1 MHTRSIHQ
9 MLDDM
14 ARGEYSAVELTKHYL
29 ARLDRLEPSLHA
41 FITTTPELAL
51 AQAEA
56 ADRARRQGETKPL
69 LGIPIAHK
77 DIFCTEGVLT
87 TAGSRMLGNF
97 VSPYDATVVT
107 RLRDAGAVML
117 GKTNMDEFG
126 MGSSTEHSAYGNTHN
141 PWDPNVVPGGSSGGS
156 AAAVAARVVPA
167 ATGTDT
173 GGSIRQPAALC
184 GVTGIKPTYGRVS
197 RWGMIAYASSLDQA
211 GPITVDAADAAL
223 MLRAMSGFDEK
234 DSTSSDSTVPDY
246 CESLGRQVKGLRI
259 GMCREYFAEG
269 LDSDSA
275 QLIQAA
281 LGELEKLGAIVSE
294 ISLPNTRSSIPSYY
308 VIAPAE
314 CSTNLARFDGVRFG
328 HRCENPVDIEDL
340 YMRSRSEGFGEEVKQ
355 RILVGTFAL
364 CAGYYDAY
372 YRKAQQIRR
381 LIKNDFVD
389 AFQKVDVIIGPVS
402 PAPAF
407 AFGDKSGDPVAMY
420 LQDIYTIA
428 CNLAGLPAMSI
439 PVGFSAGLPVGMQLI
454 GSYLNEEVLLRLAHQ
469 YQQQTDW
476 HLQLPPLATG
486 DQP

>member
-1 MHTRSIHQ
+1 MHTRSITQ
-9 MLDDM
+9 MQDDM
-14 ARGEYSAVELTKHYL
+14 ARGEYSALELTKHFL
-29 ARLDRLEPSLHA
+29 ARLDRIEPSLNA
-41 FITTTPELAL
+41 FITTTPEVAL

-56 ADRARRQGETKPL
+56 ADQARRQGVTKPL

-77 DIFCTEGVLT
+77 DLFCTEGVLT
-87 TAGSRMLGNF
+87 TAGSHILHNF

-107 RLRDAGAVML
+107 KLRDAGAVMF

-141 PWDPNVVPGGSSGGS
+141 PWHPNVVPGGSSGGS
-156 AAAVAARVVPA
+156 AAAVAARIVPA
-167 ATGTDT
+167 STGSDT

-211 GPITVDAADAAL
+211 GPITLDAADAAL

-234 DSTSSDSTVPDY
+234 DSTSSDSAVPDY
-246 CESLGRQVKGLRI
+246 CASLQKQVKGLRVGI
-259 GMCREYFAEG
+259 CKEYFAEG
-269 LDSDSA
+269 LDVESA
-275 QLIQAA
+275 QLIHAA
-281 LGELEKLGAIVSE
+281 VRELEKLGVSVSE
-294 ISLPNTRSSIPSYY
+294 VSLPNTRYSIPSYY

-340 YMRSRSEGFGEEVKQ
+340 YLRSRSEGFGDEVKQ

-372 YRKAQQIRR
+372 YRKAQKIRR
-381 LIKNDFVD
+381 LIKNDFVE

-407 AFGDKSGDPVAMY
+407 AFGDKSDDPVAMY

-439 PVGFSAGLPVGMQLI
+439 PVGFSSGLPVGMQLI
-454 GSYLNEEVLLRLAHQ
+454 GNYFNEEVLLRLAHQ
-469 YQQQTDW
+469 YQLQTDW
-476 HLQLPPLATG
+476 HLRLPPLAG
-486 DQP
+486 DNQT